1 MVFGMG
7 YDWTNSRGMGLTLLG
22 ADPDNLSL
30 RVSGGRTN
38 VSITDTLDGEPE
50 NRLAQGKWIDLA
62 TVVSNNYCYVYV
74 HVEGGD
80 FQNLGRHYFGSGG
93 AGAPGTWSGLYLGHT
108 SGRSATG
115 WSKDDNDRSYFR
127 GWIHEAAVWPHP
139 LSEKDVRAVFGFP
152 RPDVVRVGVENGSA
166 AEFKG
171 SAATSYECPENADFT
186 LAPTVIRAGGQLE
199 LSFDLEAQDMRNQI
213 FRIAST
219 AFSSEAR
226 FAVSV
231 NGERI
236 VNYTGDYDPYSE
248 FAVTPGGYAEVGIP
262 ARLLHVGSNTL
273 TVSRIDSDD
282 GAFEID
288 AMSFGNRGER
298 VRVRQHRFSI
308 KVR

>member
-1 MVFGMG
+1 M
-7 YDWTNSRGMGLTLLG
+7 
-22 ADPDNLSL
+22 
-30 RVSGGRTN
+30 
-38 VSITDTLDGEPE
+38 
-50 NRLAQGKWIDLA
+50 
-62 TVVSNNYCYVYV
+62 
-74 HVEGGD
+74 
-80 FQNLGRHYFGSGG
+80 
-93 AGAPGTWSGLYLGHT
+93 YLGHS
-108 SGRSATG
+108 SGRSATS
-115 WSKDDNDRSYFR
+115 WSNEDKDKQYFR
-127 GWIHEAAVWPHP
+127 GWIHQAAIWPYA

-236 VNYTGDYDPYSE
+236 VNYTGDYDPFSE